1 MRTTENEL
9 SPREW
14 AIYNNEKEML
24 QLQMDHARQIKELEL
39 EVQLV
44 EARFSSW
51 FKIPLL
57 IILLPVK
64 LLLVIP
70 VVVYAIRGKDSP
82 EQLWKLL
89 S

>member
-14 AIYNNEKEML
+14 AIHNNEKEVLEM
-24 QLQMDHARQIKELEL
+24 QMAHAKAMKELEL
-39 EVQLV
+39 EVLLV
-44 EARFSSW
+44 EARFNSW

-57 IILLPVK
+57 IILLPIK

-70 VVVYAIRGKDSP
+70 VLVYAIRGKDSP
-82 EQLWKLL
+82 ERLWKLL